1 MVNSQ
6 KEGINMTKD
15 LTTGNPMSLLIGFA
29 LPTLFGM
36 LFQQLYNLVDTMI
49 VGKLLGSGALA
60 AVGATGAINFCIIG
74 FCMGVCNGFAIPV
87 AQRMGANEPEK
98 MRRFVANAA
107 YLAGFFGIVITVL
120 AAFLC
125 RGILTLMVTPEDI
138 FDDAYLYLFILFLGI
153 AATFF

>member
-1 MVNSQ
+1 
-6 KEGINMTKD
+6 MTKD
-15 LTTGNPMSLLIGFA
+15 LTTGNPMGLIVGFA

-49 VGKLLGSGALA
+49 VGKLLGSAALA
-60 AVGATGAINFCIIG
+60 AVGSTGAINFCIIG

-107 YLAGFFGIVITVL
+107 
-120 AAFLC
+120 
-125 RGILTLMVTPEDI
+125 
-138 FDDAYLYLFILFLGI
+138 
-153 AATFF
+153 